1 MLLAAYRYG
10 GYGFYFDPTYFLV
23 VIGLLLSLW
32 ASSVVNSTFNKYSKV
47 RCMSNLPG
55 LRPREKCWTA
65 AAFIMCPS
73 STFPEN

>member
-32 ASSVVNSTFNKYSKV
+32 ASSVVNSTFNNILKCAV
-47 RCMSNLPG
+47 CPIFPG
-55 LRPREKCWTA
+55 LRPREKVLDSCGLL
-65 AAFIMCPS
+65 
-73 STFPEN
+73 